1 MESVFH
7 RYGAVAIA
15 VLLAALACL
24 QPGIDPVFLTLLSVA
39 HAVEPG
45 NHGWIV
51 GATQAGMAVGALLVW
66 RYGSALPRTCMPI
79 AALIALA
86 ASVMTTG
93 LGDMTGLVIMRAL
106 YGGAMGIVYTQA
118 MSRAAAFRPNGAYG
132 AVFLVQLVLSTVAAL
147 ILPAIAAAGGG
158 VSALAALALVPLAM
172 LALMAPSVV
181 CRGKVDDLPPAAPN
195 RAGKN
200 AGASAAGLALAVATF
215 FFICATM
222 MIWSFTGALAVA
234 AGIEEEVIGLAVAIG
249 SVAGVLTAIAVL
261 REKPVIPLSLTGLFS
276 ALCLVSPMILTP
288 RGEAGPFIFSIVLLN
303 IGSTAIIIRCSGMA
317 TVRAH
322 TALFRRFVAT
332 THPLG
337 MIGGPVLGSV
347 LMMTLGEVGLMGG
360 AVAILI
366 AGCAMLLLA
375 AVYDRV
381 MTLHGAMLGSED
393 RRDPLVA

>member
-45 NHGWIV
+45 SHGWIV

-66 RYGSALPRTCMPI
+66 RCGSALPRTCMSI
-79 AALIALA
+79 AALIALV
-86 ASVMTTG
+86 ASVMTAG
-93 LGDMTGLVIMRAL
+93 LSDMTGLVILRAL

-118 MSRAAAFRPNGAYG
+118 MSRAAAVRPNGAYG
-132 AVFLVQLVLSTVAAL
+132 AVFLVQLMLSTVVAL
-147 ILPAIAAAGGG
+147 ILPAIAQAGGG
-158 VSALAALALVPLAM
+158 VFALAVLALVPLAV
-172 LALMAPSVV
+172 LALTAPSMASCGRTDERISAVPG
-181 CRGKVDDLPPAAPN
+181 C
-195 RAGKN
+195 AGKI
-200 AGASAAGLALAVATF
+200 AGASASGWALAGATF

-249 SVAGVLTAIAVL
+249 SVAGVLTAFAVL
-261 REKPVIPLSLTGLFS
+261 REEPVIQLSLTGIMAAF
-276 ALCLVSPMILTP
+276 CLVSPMILTAQ
-288 RGEAGPFIFSIVLLN
+288 GEAGPFILSIVLLN

-347 LMMTLGEVGLMGG
+347 LMMTLGEAGLMGG

-366 AGCAMLLLA
+366 SGCALLLFA
-375 AVYDRV
+375 ATHDRSIA
-381 MTLHGAMLGSED
+381 LRRAMPTSED
-393 RRDPLVA
+393 RRDPVAA